1 MHVFAEVSAK
11 PLHPKNPDDQQN
23 KEKTMYQN
31 EQELNRLCSVSL
43 GELIEPQ
50 LKNSYFDTDIG
61 LYAVAGKLREMYKR
75 HETVYWAHVRKNP
88 GAHVMELYGFDVYI
102 LYTDK
107 ESISNVPLGK
117 RDSFDLQP
125 ADIADV
131 LESFLRE
138 DYPLRGIAVNSFSY
152 QTDGVYSVNQ
162 DTVRLVV

>member
-1 MHVFAEVSAK
+1 
-11 PLHPKNPDDQQN
+11 
-23 KEKTMYQN
+23 
-31 EQELNRLCSVSL
+31 
-43 GELIEPQ
+43 
-50 LKNSYFDTDIG
+50 
-61 LYAVAGKLREMYKR
+61 MYKR

-102 LYTDK
+102 LYTDE

-125 ADIADV
+125 ADIVDV

-138 DYPLRGIAVNSFSY
+138 DLPLRGIAVNPFSY
-152 QTDGVYSVNQ
+152 QTDGVYIVNQ